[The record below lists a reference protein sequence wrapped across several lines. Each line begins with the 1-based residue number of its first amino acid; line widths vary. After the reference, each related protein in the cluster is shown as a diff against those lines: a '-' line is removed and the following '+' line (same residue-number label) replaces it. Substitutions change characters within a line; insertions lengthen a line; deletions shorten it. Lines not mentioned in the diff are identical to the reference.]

1 MQEERNSLVVLTGP
15 TAVGKTKLSI
25 ALAKKIGGEIIS
37 ADSMQVYRHMDIGSA
52 KIRPE
57 EMQGVPHHLIDVL
70 EPSEDFNVVI
80 FQEKCKECMAGIYE
94 RGHIPILTGGTGFY
108 IQAVLNNID
117 FTENEMDTAYRKSLE
132 ELAEHRGAEALHE
145 LLLQA
150 DPASAAAIHPNN
162 IKRTIRA
169 LEYFHMTGERIS
181 EHNELEREKGSAYAS
196 CYFVLNDDRQK
207 LYEQI
212 DQRVDEMLAKGLVE
226 EVEKLKKMG
235 CHRGQVSMQGLG
247 YKEILDYLEGDC
259 TLEEAVYLIKRDT
272 RHFAKRQLT
281 WFRREREVIWIDK
294 DKFQYDDEKILAFM
308 LEKIKSKQRKKI
320 EKENRENNILRK
332 GNKNEQN
339 TDNV

>member
-1 MQEERNSLVVLTGP
+1 MLEERKSLVVLTGP

-132 ELAEHRGAEALHE
+132 ELAKHRGAEALHE

>member
-1 MQEERNSLVVLTGP
+1 MLEERNSLVVLTGP

-70 EPSEDFNVVI
+70 EPSQDFNVVI

>member
-1 MQEERNSLVVLTGP
+1 MQEERKSLVVLTGP

-70 EPSEDFNVVI
+70 EPSQDFNVVI